1 MREEYRKSAHIF
13 FGIIIAI
20 FIYFADRITATA
32 VLGTVIL
39 LSLCISAAIY
49 KGKYIP
55 LFSPIVAGLER
66 EGVFPGKG
74 TILFFIGTFICLL
87 LFQKEYVVASVLV
100 LSFLDGV
107 STIVGINFGKTR
119 IYKHKSLEGSL
130 SGIICGFLALY
141 LFLPIPTVTAAVTAV
156 IAGITELI
164 SPVDDNLTIPIAVC
178 IALTLLP

>member
-1 MREEYRKSAHIF
+1 M
-13 FGIIIAI
+13 
-20 FIYFADRITATA
+20 
-32 VLGTVIL
+32 
-39 LSLCISAAIY
+39 
-49 KGKYIP
+49 
-55 LFSPIVAGLER
+55 
-66 EGVFPGKG
+66 
-74 TILFFIGTFICLL
+74 
-87 LFQKEYVVASVLV
+87 LV